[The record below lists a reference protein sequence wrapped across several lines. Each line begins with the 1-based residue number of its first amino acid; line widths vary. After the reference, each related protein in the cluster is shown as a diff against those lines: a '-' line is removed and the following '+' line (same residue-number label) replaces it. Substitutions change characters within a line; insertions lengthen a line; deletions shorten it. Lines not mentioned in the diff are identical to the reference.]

1 MTVRPIYTYADVV
14 SNTTKKEIGIGIQFM
29 ENGVFTSTYTT
40 TSQTKNQL
48 INYILTNPG
57 ERFFNPGFG
66 SGIRAL
72 LFEPNTDLDAISDNL
87 KEGIELYVQ
96 NIIVKDVI
104 TTSNT
109 DSNTIFIKISY
120 SINNQQDELTLAL
133 NTTT

>member
-72 LFEPNTDLDAISDNL
+72 LFEPNTDLDVISDNL